1 MSLRKSDGNMYPWV
15 THMHTHLRGTCPHQC
30 PYCYVQA
37 IAKDLAEKRNLPKM
51 LEMYSGP
58 VRLEEHEFET
68 NYGHGKVIFIEHM
81 NDLFATGVCDEWIC
95 RIIRHAKSWWQNTYV
110 YQTKNPGR
118 AIKWIG
124 LKIDG
129 AIIRPRKDV
138 FGTTIETNRITGRCA
153 PSTQDRINAM
163 CQIRR
168 LYPDMT
174 LFITIEPVMDFDVG
188 ILLSWMRD
196 AKPTF
201 INIGAD
207 SKHSGLLEP
216 SAEKLR
222 SFIAGIQELGI
233 EIREKTNLERLLK

>member
-15 THMHTHLRGTCPHQC
+15 THMHTHLRGECTHQC
-30 PYCYVQA
+30 PYCYVQS
-37 IAKDLAEKRNLPKM
+37 IAKNLAEKRNLPHM

-58 VRLEEHEFET
+58 LRLDEHEFET
-68 NYGHGKVIFIEHM
+68 NYGKDKVIFIEHM
-81 NDLFATGVCDEWIC
+81 NDLFAMGVRDEWIC
-95 RIIRHAKSWWQNTYV
+95 RIIAHAKRFFLNQYV
-110 YQTKNPGR
+110 YQTKNPAR

-129 AIIRPRKDV
+129 AIIRPRKDI

-168 LYPDMT
+168 LYPDMA
-174 LFITIEPVMDFDVG
+174 LFITIEPVMDFDVDTM
-188 ILLSWMRD
+188 LSWMKD

-207 SKHSGLLEP
+207 SKGNCLLEP
-216 SAEKLR
+216 TSDKLR
-222 SFIAGIQELGI
+222 MFIDGVVKLGI
-233 EIREKTNLERLLK
+233 EIRQKHNLERLLK